1 MEDNRY
7 GIFFTLNP
15 EGWEKAKE
23 WAKTQKAPDN
33 SHFNSLWEYT
43 SANYRDSFEAIAF
56 INRQYKKDVNNSGQL
71 SFEI

>member
-23 WAKTQKAPDN
+23 WAKTQAAPEN
-33 SHFNSLWEYT
+33 TCHENLLEYT
-43 SANYRDSFEAIAF
+43 NARYRDSFEAIAF
-56 INRQYKKDVNNSGQL
+56 INQQYKKNVNNSGQL
-71 SFEI
+71 SFEL